1 MEIRKIDIKS
11 PYINQLID
19 LSIEWEKEDS
29 CQGYIS
35 NNIDT
40 FKDKEIYVM
49 LHGDK
54 VIAYLF
60 GYFEKS
66 QRKNTVQNLDDVIFE
81 VDELFVI
88 KEYRNKGIGKEL
100 YEFVENDIRNKTS
113 LILLSTATKDYKKI
127 LHFYIDELGLTFWNA
142 RLFKRL
148 K

>member
-49 LHGDK
+49 LYGDK